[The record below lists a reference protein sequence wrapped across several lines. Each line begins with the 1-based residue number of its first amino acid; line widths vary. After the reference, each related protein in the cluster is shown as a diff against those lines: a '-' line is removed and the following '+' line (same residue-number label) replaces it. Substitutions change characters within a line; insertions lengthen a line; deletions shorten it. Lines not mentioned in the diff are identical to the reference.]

1 MTSDIL
7 VLQNYWNYYIGNQKI
22 MKKQASDIGKPCN
35 RVMTNYCYN
44 IVQNYKGYL
53 TGIDIAYSSDQELD
67 MVFDVLNYN
76 DCHTVDSQ
84 LLQDALIYGVAYEIA
99 YIDEWGKHRF
109 KTLNPMTC
117 FPIYDNTLNQDLKY
131 AVRLY
136 MDDLIEKDSYIVEV
150 YSDKWVRTY
159 KSTMG
164 FKSFN
169 LIKEEP
175 HYFGMVPITVFQ
187 LNENRKSIFDQIIT
201 LQDAYNEL
209 LSAEVDDFQS
219 FADAYLVLKG
229 MMGTDPEDLADM
241 KRNRALL
248 LDSDADASYLTK
260 NISDTQIQ
268 NMLSNINDAIH
279 KIANSPDFNDEKLL
293 AQSGIAM
300 RYKLVGFENASSA
313 IEAEMRKALQRRIE
327 LICAIANLKGSESVW
342 RDIKITFTRNLPTN
356 LTETAQVV
364 NSLRGLV
371 SDQTLLSLL
380 PFITDTQAEMD
391 RLAEEK
397 QANYSLYSNSFP
409 TGNES
414 EDE

>member
-22 MKKQASDIGKPCN
+22 MRKQASDIGKPCN

-53 TGIDIAYSSDQELD
+53 TGIDIAYTSDQELD

-76 DCHTVDSQ
+76 DCHTIDSQ

-229 MMGTDPEDLADM
+229 MMGTDPEDLADA
-241 KRNRALL
+241 KRTRAFMI
-248 LDSDADASYLTK
+248 DSDADVSYLTK
-260 NISDTQIQ
+260 NISDTQIE

>member
-22 MKKQASDIGKPCN
+22 MRKQASDIGKPCN

-53 TGIDIAYSSDQELD
+53 TGIDIAYTSDQELD

-84 LLQDALIYGVAYEIA
+84 LLQDALIYGVAYEIS
-99 YIDEWGKHRF
+99 YIDEEGKQRF

-150 YSDKWVRTY
+150 YSDKWIRTY

-260 NISDTQIQ
+260 NISDTQIE

-364 NSLRGLV
+364 NTLRGLL

>member
-1 MTSDIL
+1 MR
-7 VLQNYWNYYIGNQKI
+7 
-22 MKKQASDIGKPCN
+22 KQASDIGKPCN

-53 TGIDIAYSSDQELD
+53 TGIDIAYTSDQELD

-84 LLQDALIYGVAYEIA
+84 LLQDALIYGVAYEIS
-99 YIDEWGKHRF
+99 YIDEEGKQRF

-136 MDDLIEKDSYIVEV
+136 MDDLIEKDSYIVEI
-150 YSDKWVRTY
+150 YSDKWIRTY

>member
-1 MTSDIL
+1 MR
-7 VLQNYWNYYIGNQKI
+7 
-22 MKKQASDIGKPCN
+22 KQASDVGKPCN

-53 TGIDIAYSSDQELD
+53 TGIDIAYTSDQELD

-84 LLQDALIYGVAYEIA
+84 LLQDALIYGVAYEIS
-99 YIDEWGKHRF
+99 YIDEEGKQRF

-187 LNENRKSIFDQIIT
+187 LNENRKSIFDQVIT

-268 NMLSNINDAIH
+268 NMLANINDAIH

-380 PFITDTQAEMD
+380 PFITDTQAELD
-391 RLAEEK
+391 RLNQQK
-397 QANYSLYSNSFP
+397 QMNMDMYSFTP
-409 TGNES
+409 GNE
-414 EDE
+414 EENE

>member
-1 MTSDIL
+1 MR
-7 VLQNYWNYYIGNQKI
+7 
-22 MKKQASDIGKPCN
+22 KQASDVGKPCN

-99 YIDEWGKHRF
+99 YIDEEGNQRF

-229 MMGTDPEDLADM
+229 MMGTDPEDLADA
-241 KRNRALL
+241 KRTRAFMI
-248 LDSDADASYLTK
+248 DSDADVSYLTK
-260 NISDTQIQ
+260 NISDTQIE